1 MSSPGQQP
9 PDLSKLRILV
19 VEDEMML
26 MMLIE
31 DALADAGCRPLIASR
46 IPKAVA
52 LSETEAIDCAI
63 LDVNLAGED
72 VYPVADVLSRRDIP
86 FIFSTGYGTDSLP
99 ANTPKAICSRAD
111 RTRDRGG
118 LDRLV
123 PTHAV
128 LNSGR
133 EQMLIASVEMAKTRL
148 SALLWIKCR

>member
-1 MSSPGQQP
+1 MSSPRQQP

-19 VEDEMML
+19 VEDEMMMM

-31 DALADAGCRPLIASR
+31 DALADAGCRPLVASR

-52 LSETEAIDCAI
+52 LSETEAIDFAI

-99 ANTPKAICSRAD
+99 AQYRNRPILPKPYVPEQIARAILA
-111 RTRDRGG
+111 
-118 LDRLV
+118 
-123 PTHAV
+123 
-128 LNSGR
+128 
-133 EQMLIASVEMAKTRL
+133 
-148 SALLWIKCR
+148 ALTT

>member
-86 FIFSTGYGTDSLP
+86 LSFRRATARTASRHSTVTGQYSQSHMFP
-99 ANTPKAICSRAD
+99 SRS
-111 RTRDRGG
+111 
-118 LDRLV
+118 
-123 PTHAV
+123 HAR
-128 LNSGR
+128 SWR
-133 EQMLIASVEMAKTRL
+133 P
-148 SALLWIKCR
+148 